1 MSVKSRHRGIIV
13 ILIAAFAFLAGG
25 AKVSAQSYEYGFYSQ
40 EDSPK
45 VRMEWGVGV
54 GATYTGI
61 SSVSTD
67 IVSLKPRLGIAGHF
81 DMAVRIGRNFAIET
95 EILYEGGSIN
105 VATPK
110 VDHKV
115 RTRTMDIP
123 VLLSLRM
130 ANNHIRLSAGPLF
143 SVMSRAEY
151 TQDGETMFF
160 GPVSPTWNV
169 AAGLGIG
176 LGRHMVL
183 EARYVYPLKSSINQF
198 DGIEFSMR
206 SYRVTAGL
214 TLLF

>member
-25 AKVSAQSYEYGFYSQ
+25 AKVSAQSYEHGFYSQ

-143 SVMSRAEY
+143 TVMSRAEY

-198 DGIEFSMR
+198 DGLEFNTR

>member
-95 EILYEGGSIN
+95 EILYEGGSIS

-110 VDHKV
+110 VEHKV

-130 ANNHIRLSAGPLF
+130 ANNRIRLSAGPLF
-143 SVMSRAEY
+143 TVMSRAEY
-151 TQDGETMFF
+151 TQDGEIKFF
-160 GPVSPTWNV
+160 GPTNPTWNV
-169 AAGLGIG
+169 AAGVGIG
-176 LGRHMVL
+176 LTRHL
-183 EARYVYPLKSSINQF
+183 LIEARYVHPLKSSINQF
-198 DGIEFSMR
+198 DGIEFNTR

>member
-1 MSVKSRHRGIIV
+1 MKSKLRDIIV
-13 ILIAAFAFLAGG
+13 AIVAAFVLMASGTEAT
-25 AKVSAQSYEYGFYSQ
+25 AQSSEYSFYSQ

-67 IVSLKPRLGIAGHF
+67 IVSLKPRLGLAGHF
-81 DMAVRIGRNFAIET
+81 DMALRIGRNFAVET
-95 EILYEGGSIN
+95 EIHYEGGSIS

-110 VDHKV
+110 VEHKV

-130 ANNHIRLSAGPLF
+130 ANNRIRLSAGPLF
-143 SVMSRAEY
+143 TVMSRAEY
-151 TQDGETMFF
+151 TQDGEIKFF
-160 GPVSPTWNV
+160 GPTNPTWNV
-169 AAGLGIG
+169 AAGVGIG
-176 LGRHMVL
+176 LTRHL
-183 EARYVYPLKSSINQF
+183 LIEARYVHPLKSSINQF
-198 DGIEFSMR
+198 DGLEFNTR

>member
-1 MSVKSRHRGIIV
+1 MKSKLRDIIV
-13 ILIAAFAFLAGG
+13 AIVAAFVLMASGTEAT
-25 AKVSAQSYEYGFYSQ
+25 AQSSEYSFYSQ
-40 EDSPK
+40 EETPK

-67 IVSLKPRLGIAGHF
+67 IVSLKPRLGLAGHF
-81 DMAVRIGRNFAIET
+81 DMALRIGRNFAVET
-95 EILYEGGSIN
+95 EIHYEGGSIS

-110 VDHKV
+110 VEHRV

-130 ANNHIRLSAGPLF
+130 ANNRIRLSAGPLF
-143 SVMSRAEY
+143 TVMSRAEY
-151 TQDGETMFF
+151 TQDGEIKFF
-160 GPVSPTWNV
+160 GPTNPTWNV
-169 AAGLGIG
+169 AAGVGIG
-176 LGRHMVL
+176 LTRHLVL
-183 EARYVYPLKSSINQF
+183 EARYVHPLKSSINQF
-198 DGIEFSMR
+198 DGIEFNTR

>member
-1 MSVKSRHRGIIV
+1 MKSKLRDIIV
-13 ILIAAFAFLAGG
+13 ATVAAFVLMASGTEAT
-25 AKVSAQSYEYGFYSQ
+25 AQSSEYSFYSH
-40 EDSPK
+40 EETPK

-67 IVSLKPRLGIAGHF
+67 IVSLKPRLGLAGHF
-81 DMAVRIGRNFAIET
+81 DMALRIGRNFAVET
-95 EILYEGGSIN
+95 EIHYEGGSIS

-110 VDHKV
+110 VEHKV

-130 ANNHIRLSAGPLF
+130 ANNRIRLSAGPLF
-143 SVMSRAEY
+143 TVMSRAEY
-151 TQDGETMFF
+151 TQDGEIKFF
-160 GPVSPTWNV
+160 GPTNPTWNV
-169 AAGLGIG
+169 AAGVGIG
-176 LGRHMVL
+176 LTRHL
-183 EARYVYPLKSSINQF
+183 LIEARYVHPLKSSINQF
-198 DGIEFSMR
+198 DGIEFNTR